1 MYGNPDQ
8 ISKKI
13 ENKYKKLSS
22 IIYVTVPFTG
32 DDNFDRS
39 LEIFS
44 KMYQF
49 KDNFI
54 NSEVSKKVLKS
65 IIEDKQINYKK

>member
-1 MYGNPDQ
+1 MFWKSANPLEAAKSIVMYGNPDQ

-22 IIYVTVPFTG
+22 IIYVTDYS

-44 KMYQF
+44 K
-49 KDNFI
+49 N
-54 NSEVSKKVLKS
+54 VSVWTILLIRGLKKLK
-65 IIEDKQINYKK
+65 